1 MASRARAVA
10 TPNDWVKSSTRP
22 RWKRSAT
29 TPAKGPKIIMGA
41 ERAKAAR
48 PTMKGEPVSW
58 SASQASTTRSI
69 QRAALTQKPEIQ
81 SRR

>member
-1 MASRARAVA
+1 
-10 TPNDWVKSSTRP
+10 
-22 RWKRSAT
+22 
-29 TPAKGPKIIMGA
+29 
-41 ERAKAAR
+41 
-48 PTMKGEPVSW
+48 MKGEPVSW